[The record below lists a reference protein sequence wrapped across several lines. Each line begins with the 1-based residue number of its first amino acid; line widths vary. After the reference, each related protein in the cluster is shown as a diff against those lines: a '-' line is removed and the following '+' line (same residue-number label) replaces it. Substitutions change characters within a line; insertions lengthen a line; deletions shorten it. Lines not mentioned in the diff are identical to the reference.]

1 VIPVE
6 EARRRIL
13 EAAAPLPAEV
23 VPLTGGLG
31 RVLAEPVVARRT
43 QPPFD
48 VSAMDGWAV
57 RAADVASVPAS
68 LRRIGEA
75 PAGRRFP
82 GAVGPGECVRI
93 FTGAPMPDGADAVV
107 IQEDADADGDRVTA
121 RASVAAGRHVR
132 RAGLDFREGEDAI
145 PAGTAMTARHVGL
158 AAAMGWPGLRVRRRP
173 RVAVLATGDEIALPG
188 EPVGPDQIVSANGPA
203 LLAFVAACGGEPLD
217 LGVAPDDAD
226 ALARMAAAAEGHDV
240 LVTTGGA
247 SVGEHDLVRDGLAR
261 GGMELGFWK
270 IAMRPG
276 KPLMAG
282 RIGRTAV
289 LGLPGNPVSSMVCA
303 LLFLRPLLLALQGVA
318 DPAPRTE
325 TARLGAAMGEND
337 GREDYVRAEVADT
350 PDGLVAT
357 PFPRQDSSMF
367 RTLAASGGLIVRPPR
382 APALPAGAEVQVL
395 RFPGSM
401 AGI

>member
-1 VIPVE
+1 MPVA

-13 EAAAPLPAEV
+13 EAAVPLPAEV
-23 VPLTGGLG
+23 VPLSAGLG

-57 RAADVASVPAS
+57 RAADVASVPAV
-68 LRRIGEA
+68 LRRVGEA

-93 FTGAPMPDGADAVV
+93 FTGAPVPDGADAVV
-107 IQEDADADGDRVTA
+107 IQEDADADGDRVTMREA
-121 RASVAAGRHVR
+121 VAAGRHVR
-132 RAGLDFREGEDAI
+132 RAGLDFREGEDSI
-145 PAGTAMTARHVGL
+145 PAGTVLTARHVGL
-158 AAAMGWPGLRVRRRP
+158 AAAMGWPWLRVRRRP

-188 EPVGPDQIVSANGPA
+188 EPLGPDQIVSANGPA
-203 LLAFVAACGGEPLD
+203 LAAFVAACGGEAVD

-226 ALARMAAAAEGHDV
+226 ALARMAEAALGHDV

-247 SVGEHDLVRDGLAR
+247 SVGEHDLVREGLVR

-276 KPLMAG
+276 KPLMTG

-289 LGLPGNPVSSMVCA
+289 LGLPGNPVSSLVCA
-303 LLFLRPLLLALQGVA
+303 LLFLRPLLLAMQGVA
-318 DPAPRTE
+318 DPGPRTE

-337 GREDYVRAEVADT
+337 GREDYVRAEVAET
-350 PDGLVAT
+350 PGGLVAT
-357 PFPRQDSSMF
+357 PLPRQDSSMF
-367 RTLAASGGLIVRPPR
+367 RALASSGGLIVRPVR
-382 APALPAGAEVQVL
+382 APALPAGAEVPVL
-395 RFPGSM
+395 RFPGSP
-401 AGI
+401 AAI